1 MGVLESPVP
10 RMTKFGAFRVTMPA
24 FLVILFATIL
34 FAITSL
40 MAIFARKP
48 AILIGTILVYAVAVY
63 TTYVV
68 NCLTVGSCNLLAWV
82 LGVLY
87 AVAVG
92 LVILGYVFSLFKKGV
107 KATVA
112 DYKPKAGVM

>member
-1 MGVLESPVP
+1 MGVLNQPVP
-10 RMTKFGAFRVTMPA
+10 RMTKFANISMTMPA

-34 FAITSL
+34 FALTAVTAVLAGKPMLLGGIIIL
-40 MAIFARKP
+40 YAFAI
-48 AILIGTILVYAVAVY
+48 Y

-87 AVAVG
+87 AVMVG
-92 LVILGYVFSLFKKGV
+92 FAIIAYLGSIMKKGMG
-107 KATVA
+107 ATVGS
-112 DYKPKAGVM
+112 YKPGMM